1 MASTASLNHNDQPAP
16 TGVVIDPAVTVWLL
30 MAAAGAWQIGASVMI
45 RGWFVGA
52 LVIAAIGL
60 AFAASR
66 RTS

>member
-1 MASTASLNHNDQPAP
+1 MASTASLNHSDQPAR

-30 MAAAGAWQIGASVMI
+30 MTAAGAWHIGASVVI

-52 LVIAAIGL
+52 LMIAAIGL